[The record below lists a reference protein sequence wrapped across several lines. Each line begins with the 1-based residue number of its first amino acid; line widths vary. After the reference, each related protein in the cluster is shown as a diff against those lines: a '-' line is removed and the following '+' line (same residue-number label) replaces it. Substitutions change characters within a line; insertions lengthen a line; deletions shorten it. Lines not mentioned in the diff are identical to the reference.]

1 MSLLTIVLLLI
12 VIAIVA
18 AILYWRRA
26 HLNRERAKVQ
36 AAWLNKEFA
45 QADSRIEVVEIWSDE
60 QIEQNNSKV
69 ANAILEKVGTALS
82 ADESAE
88 AKRLR
93 AFLAKIYPNLAESE
107 QKPPPP
113 QDIALAWFS
122 CLQLQDKEPESE
134 LAQLFKVLNDAW
146 STTRDG
152 QAQISDL
159 RQLTILKTSGS
170 TPAKKVTQS

>member
-1 MSLLTIVLLLI
+1 MSLLTFVLLLT
-12 VIAIVA
+12 VIGIVA
-18 AILYWRRA
+18 AILYWWRA
-26 HLNRERAKVQ
+26 QLNMERAKVQ

-45 QADSRIEVVEIWSDE
+45 KADSRIEVVEIWSDE

>member
-26 HLNRERAKVQ
+26 HLNMERAKVQ
-36 AAWLNKEFA
+36 AAWLNMEFA
-45 QADSRIEVVEIWSDE
+45 QGDSRIEVVEIWSDE

>member
-26 HLNRERAKVQ
+26 HLNMERAKAQ
-36 AAWLNKEFA
+36 AAWFNKEFA

-93 AFLAKIYPNLAESE
+93 EFLAKIYPNIAESE
-107 QKPPPP
+107 QELLPH
-113 QDIALAWFS
+113 DIALAWFS

-159 RQLTILKTSGS
+159 RQLTILRASGS
-170 TPAKKVTQS
+170 TPVKNVTQS

>member
-1 MSLLTIVLLLI
+1 MSLLTIVLLLVI
-12 VIAIVA
+12 IAIVA

-26 HLNRERAKVQ
+26 QHHMEQAKVQ
-36 AAWLNKEFA
+36 AAWLNREFA
-45 QADSRIEVVEIWSDE
+45 RADSRLEVVEIWSDE

-93 AFLAKIYPNLAESE
+93 EFLAKIHPRNAEGEPNS
-107 QKPPPP
+107 P
-113 QDIALAWFS
+113 QDIARAWFS

-152 QAQISDL
+152 HAQVSDL
-159 RQLTILKTSGS
+159 RQLTILRASGS
-170 TPAKKVTQS
+170 TLAKKVTQS

>member
-1 MSLLTIVLLLI
+1 MSLLAFVLLLTVI
-12 VIAIVA
+12 VIVA

-26 HLNRERAKVQ
+26 QLNMERAKVQ
-36 AAWLNKEFA
+36 AAWFNKEFA
-45 QADSRIEVVEIWSDE
+45 KADSRIEVVEIWSDE

-93 AFLAKIYPNLAESE
+93 EFLAKIYPNIAESE
-107 QKPPPP
+107 QKPPP

>member
-12 VIAIVA
+12 VMAIVA
-18 AILYWRRA
+18 AILYWRGA
-26 HLNRERAKVQ
+26 HLTMERAKVQ
-36 AAWLNKEFA
+36 AEWFNKEFA

-93 AFLAKIYPNLAESE
+93 EFLAKIYPSIAESE
-107 QKPPPP
+107 QKPPP

-159 RQLTILKTSGS
+159 RQLTILKASGS

>member
-26 HLNRERAKVQ
+26 HLNMERAKVQ

>member
-93 AFLAKIYPNLAESE
+93 TFLAKIYPNLAESE

-113 QDIALAWFS
+113 PDIALAWFS

>member
-18 AILYWRRA
+18 AILYWRGA
-26 HLNRERAKVQ
+26 HLTMERAKVQ
-36 AAWLNKEFA
+36 AAWFNKEFA

-93 AFLAKIYPNLAESE
+93 EFLAKIYPSIAESE
-107 QKPPPP
+107 QKPPP

-146 STTRDG
+146 SATRDG

-159 RQLTILKTSGS
+159 RQLTILKASGS

>member
-1 MSLLTIVLLLI
+1 MILLTIVLLLTG
-12 VIAIVA
+12 IAIVA
-18 AILYWRRA
+18 AILYWRRTQR
-26 HLNRERAKVQ
+26 NMEQAKAR
-36 AAWLNKEFA
+36 AAWFNKEFA

-82 ADESAE
+82 ADESTE
-88 AKRLR
+88 AKHLR
-93 AFLAKIYPNLAESE
+93 EFLAKIYPNIAESE
-107 QKPPPP
+107 QPPPP

-159 RQLTILKTSGS
+159 RQLTILKASGS

>member
-1 MSLLTIVLLLI
+1 MSLLTFVLLLT

-18 AILYWRRA
+18 AILYWWRA
-26 HLNRERAKVQ
+26 HLNMERAKVQ

-45 QADSRIEVVEIWSDE
+45 KADSRIEVVEIWSDE

-93 AFLAKIYPNLAESE
+93 EFLAKIYPNIAESE
-107 QKPPPP
+107 QKPPP

-159 RQLTILKTSGS
+159 RQLTILKASGS

>member
-26 HLNRERAKVQ
+26 HLNMERAKAQ

>member
-18 AILYWRRA
+18 AIFYWWRA
-26 HLNRERAKVQ
+26 HLTMERAKVQ
-36 AAWLNKEFA
+36 AAWFNKEFA

-82 ADESAE
+82 ADESPE

-93 AFLAKIYPNLAESE
+93 EFLAKIYPNIAESE
-107 QKPPPP
+107 QKPPP

-122 CLQLQDKEPESE
+122 CLQLQDREPESE

>member
-26 HLNRERAKVQ
+26 HLTMERAKVQ
-36 AAWLNKEFA
+36 AAWFNKEFA

-93 AFLAKIYPNLAESE
+93 EFLG
-107 QKPPPP
+107 
-113 QDIALAWFS
+113 AWR
-122 CLQLQDKEPESE
+122 EE
-134 LAQLFKVLNDAW
+134 LAASAV
-146 STTRDG
+146 TRARWTLDV
-152 QAQISDL
+152 DPL
-159 RQLTILKTSGS
+159 EF
-170 TPAKKVTQS
+170 

>member
-1 MSLLTIVLLLI
+1 
-12 VIAIVA
+12 
-18 AILYWRRA
+18 
-26 HLNRERAKVQ
+26 
-36 AAWLNKEFA
+36 
-45 QADSRIEVVEIWSDE
+45 VVEIWSDE

>member
-1 MSLLTIVLLLI
+1 MFLLTIVLLLA

-18 AILYWRRA
+18 AVLYWRRA
-26 HLNRERAKVQ
+26 QRNMEQAKEQ
-36 AAWLNKEFA
+36 AAWLNTEFA

-93 AFLAKIYPNLAESE
+93 EFLAKIYPNVAESE
-107 QKPPPP
+107 QTP
-113 QDIALAWFS
+113 QPQAIALAWFS
-122 CLQLQDKEPESE
+122 CMQLQDKEPESE

-159 RQLTILKTSGS
+159 RQLTILRASGS
-170 TPAKKVTQS
+170 TSAKNVTQS

>member
-18 AILYWRRA
+18 AILYWWRA
-26 HLNRERAKVQ
+26 HLTMERAKVQ

-45 QADSRIEVVEIWSDE
+45 KADSRIEVVEIWSDE

-93 AFLAKIYPNLAESE
+93 EFLAKIYPNIAESE
-107 QKPPPP
+107 QKPPP

-122 CLQLQDKEPESE
+122 CLQLQDREPESE

-159 RQLTILKTSGS
+159 RQLTILKASGS
-170 TPAKKVTQS
+170 TPAKKATQS

>member
-26 HLNRERAKVQ
+26 HLNMERAKVQ

-93 AFLAKIYPNLAESE
+93 EFLAKIYPNLAESE
-107 QKPPPP
+107 QKPPP
-113 QDIALAWFS
+113 QDLALAWFS